1 MLNPIHLRTLQ
12 ECVRTGSFAEAGR
25 VLGYTASAVS
35 QQMVLLE
42 RAIGGPLF
50 ERSAR
55 SARSTGLA
63 VRLAERSRDA
73 LGALDALQ
81 REVQA
86 MVVGDEGS
94 LRLASFATANAR
106 VLPDALAAVVAQ
118 RPNAEVQLDEG
129 EPDEVISG
137 VLDGMLD
144 AAVVFEYDLDP
155 RQWPL
160 ELCVEELMAEPL
172 WLALPEGH
180 RLAYAEE
187 VDLRHLA
194 DDPWICTRDDTAG
207 ARSLVRLAAA
217 AGFVPRI
224 VFRSNDYSVL
234 RDLVARGLGVAVL
247 PGLALADDGVRTTP
261 IAGWKPHRRVKALYR
276 KQNTNPL
283 LPIALDQLARSCAS
297 LAERWSTGVGRE
309 SETATP

>member
-25 VLGYTASAVS
+25 ALGYTASAVS

-42 RAIGGPLF
+42 RAVGAPLF

-63 VRLAERSRDA
+63 VKLAERSRDA
-73 LGALDALQ
+73 LGALDTLQ
-81 REVQA
+81 REVHS

-94 LRLASFATANAR
+94 LRLASFASANAR
-106 VLPDALAAVVAQ
+106 ILPDALAAVVAQ

-129 EPDEVISG
+129 EPDEVVRD
-137 VLDGMLD
+137 VLDGVVD

-160 ELCVEELMAEPL
+160 ELCAEELLAEPL
-172 WLALPEGH
+172 RLALPDSHHLNAANEVEL
-180 RLAYAEE
+180 RELAE
-187 VDLRHLA
+187 
-194 DDPWICTRDDTAG
+194 DPWICTRADTAG
-207 ARSLVRLAAA
+207 AKSLVRLAAA
-217 AGFVPRI
+217 TGFVPRI
-224 VFRSNDYSVL
+224 IFRSNDYAVI

-247 PGLALADDGVRTTP
+247 PGLAIGDDHVRIAR
-261 IAGWKPHRRVKALYR
+261 IAGWQPNRRVKILYR

-283 LPIALDQLARSCAS
+283 LPIALECLTKSCAALTDS
-297 LAERWSTGVGRE
+297 WRHSDDPGVERR
-309 SETATP
+309 